1 MLDKDDKLDVEFD
14 LFSKSLLQQNQ
25 IKSMVI
31 VKAKCKGKSLPL
43 LDERAAFIYMVV
55 YLLYLSIW
63 GPIRDPPIHM
73 CY

>member
-1 MLDKDDKLDVEFD
+1 MLDIDDKLNVVFD
-14 LFSKSLLQQNQ
+14 LFSKSSLQQNQ

-43 LDERAAFIYMVV
+43 LDERAAFIYMV
-55 YLLYLSIW
+55 LYLSTW
-63 GPIRDPPIHM
+63 GPVGDPPIHM